1 MTSSVTNATPYSY
14 STTNKI
20 HLLSQ
25 IIYSCKMHYMFGTVF
40 LTIVGSSKL
49 HIQQRYY
56 VKRLLLPASIG
67 DEMEFLWN
75 ALRVSDGLS
84 IHHQGLKTAYTA
96 TVLCQTAAAT
106 CFYWGWDGVLV
117 KRSACFGRSFHPSSG
132 TQNCMYS
139 NSISQTAAVSY
150 ILLLYTQFWAP
161 DDRRKDCPKHVKHFT
176 INK

>member
-40 LTIVGSSKL
+40 PTIVGSSKL

-67 DEMEFLWN
+67 DKMEFL
-75 ALRVSDGLS
+75 
-84 IHHQGLKTAYTA
+84 
-96 TVLCQTAAAT
+96 
-106 CFYWGWDGVLV
+106 
-117 KRSACFGRSFHPSSG
+117 
-132 TQNCMYS
+132 
-139 NSISQTAAVSY
+139 
-150 ILLLYTQFWAP
+150 
-161 DDRRKDCPKHVKHFT
+161 
-176 INK
+176 

>member
-67 DEMEFLWN
+67 DEMEFL
-75 ALRVSDGLS
+75 
-84 IHHQGLKTAYTA
+84 
-96 TVLCQTAAAT
+96 
-106 CFYWGWDGVLV
+106 
-117 KRSACFGRSFHPSSG
+117 
-132 TQNCMYS
+132 
-139 NSISQTAAVSY
+139 
-150 ILLLYTQFWAP
+150 
-161 DDRRKDCPKHVKHFT
+161 
-176 INK
+176 